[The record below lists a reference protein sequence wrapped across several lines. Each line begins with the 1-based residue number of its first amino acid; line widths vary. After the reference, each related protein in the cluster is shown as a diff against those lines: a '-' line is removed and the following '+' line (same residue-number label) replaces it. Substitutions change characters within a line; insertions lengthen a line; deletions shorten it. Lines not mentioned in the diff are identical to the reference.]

1 MQQFCFLNIKKISVL
16 VDFSE
21 KMCKFA
27 NAMESKMTKGRP
39 RMAIIDSNVLALV
52 GLKQILQQVM
62 PIADISTFSSFEE
75 LEMEG
80 ADSFFHFFVEMSI
93 VLSQRS
99 FFQDRRRRTIVLT
112 TSQNPDNHLS
122 EFHCLCTA
130 VSEKELVRSL
140 LVLVQRAH
148 GQGQNLPPMPKALHS
163 KILSDREIEVLS
175 LIAQGL
181 LNKEIADKLNISMT
195 TVITHRKNIV
205 EKLGMRTVSALT
217 IYAVM
222 HGYVDINCI

>member
-1 MQQFCFLNIKKISVL
+1 ML

-122 EFHCLCTA
+122 EFRCLCTA

>member
-1 MQQFCFLNIKKISVL
+1 
-16 VDFSE
+16 
-21 KMCKFA
+21 
-27 NAMESKMTKGRP
+27 MESKMTKGRP

>member
-1 MQQFCFLNIKKISVL
+1 ML

-21 KMCKFA
+21 KMSKFA
-27 NAMESKMTKGRP
+27 DAMESKMTKGRP
-39 RMAIIDSNVLALV
+39 RMAIIDGNVLALV

>member
-1 MQQFCFLNIKKISVL
+1 ML

-21 KMCKFA
+21 KMSKFA
-27 NAMESKMTKGRP
+27 DAMESKMTKGRP

>member
-1 MQQFCFLNIKKISVL
+1 ML

-62 PIADISTFSSFEE
+62 PIADISTFSSLEE

-140 LVLVQRAH
+140 LVLVQSAH
-148 GQGQNLPPMPKALHS
+148 GQGQHMPPMPKSLHS

>member
-1 MQQFCFLNIKKISVL
+1 ML

-140 LVLVQRAH
+140 LVLVQSAH
-148 GQGQNLPPMPKALHS
+148 GQGQHMPPMPKSLHS

>member
-1 MQQFCFLNIKKISVL
+1 
-16 VDFSE
+16 
-21 KMCKFA
+21 
-27 NAMESKMTKGRP
+27 MTKGRP

>member
-1 MQQFCFLNIKKISVL
+1 ML

-39 RMAIIDSNVLALV
+39 RMAIIDGNVLALV

-62 PIADISTFSSFEE
+62 PIADISTFSSFDE

-163 KILSDREIEVLS
+163 KILSVVTGTANCIAQ

>member
-1 MQQFCFLNIKKISVL
+1 
-16 VDFSE
+16 
-21 KMCKFA
+21 MCKFA

>member
-1 MQQFCFLNIKKISVL
+1 ML